1 MYLARRKASEMQS
14 SAASFEDYLAG
25 LEQKLILEEVSD
37 TTLPRIAQM
46 HQKTNQFNL
55 TTKRFDES
63 DIKAM
68 MDSENEMVVLGRAG
82 DKFGDHGI
90 SICATISVDGDKA
103 DLKTLLMS
111 CRVIGREVEAA
122 FLGALLS
129 KLVERGVKTVTASY
143 VPTEKNVIVVDFYAE
158 QGLSKSATKGDKTTY
173 EWREGNSAIPGSS
186 YVETLWHS

>member
-1 MYLARRKASEMQS
+1 MQS

-25 LEQKLILEEVSD
+25 LEQKLILEEVSNA
-37 TTLPRIAQM
+37 TLPRIAQM

-68 MDSENEMVVLGRAG
+68 MDDEDQMVVLGRAG

-90 SICATISVDGDKA
+90 SICATISIDGDKA
-103 DLKTLLMS
+103 ELKTLLMS

-122 FLGALLS
+122 FLGALLT
-129 KLVERGVKTVTASY
+129 KLDERGVKTVTASY
-143 VPTEKNVIVVDFYAE
+143 IPTEKNVIVVDFYAE
-158 QGLSKSATKGDKTTY
+158 QGLTKSTTKGEETIY
-173 EWREGNSAIPGSS
+173 EWHASSSPAPGSS